1 MAKPDSLQPKALRG
15 HLESFSEPGH
25 DGVYWAFREEGTHG
39 KAFLRPLKNGDVLRV
54 FNDAARKNEIWSGTV
69 ELDFK
74 AHSAPVPH
82 KPHLT
87 AQNVPGHGIVH
98 GLQKDTEPKKWADMF
113 LTGKPALLI
122 PRTENPNP

>member
-54 FNDAARKNEIWSGTV
+54 FN
-69 ELDFK
+69 